1 MSATTA
7 ATKEPETRNNI
18 GSYEE
23 VIECN
28 NGLLNVRKC
37 RKWGYIDKDGN
48 KITTSKFNNYA
59 RNDPQIWKIKPV
71 GNGTYTI
78 ETVVEQLDKN
88 ISTGYIFPQTNQLL
102 EDKDLLIVGIK
113 NQDTERFRLIP
124 IDYSSS

>member
-48 KITTSKFNNYA
+48 KITPIKYDGPSHNFVDGKVLVKFNRSYYVI
-59 RNDPQIWKIKPV
+59 DEK
-71 GNGTYTI
+71 
-78 ETVVEQLDKN
+78 
-88 ISTGYIFPQTNQLL
+88 TGEEHEI
-102 EDKDLLIVGIK
+102 
-113 NQDTERFRLIP
+113 
-124 IDYSSS
+124 